1 MNFRSIAL
9 ALVVTS
15 PTLLAYAENIR
26 KARELRRPPAHAG
39 RGQPQPDLTDPPT
52 HPPTHPP
59 TASPTDS
66 PTDSPTAPEPQEPQ
80 QRDQSTDQTSGGRQP
95 VPQSPPPQISSSSA
109 PHGNRNKKPK
119 KKPAPKDA
127 PATSSHSSYPT
138 NDCIT
143 YSILNPWESIWGGC
157 PTYKPGFMPWS
168 NYDYCDEDVGPG
180 GVLAEDACPQC
191 GKCLGPENTCVAF
204 GKRRPFDAG
213 YGGCHTYKK
222 GLENHDYCYSDED
235 NGIKAFQA
243 CPECN
248 KCVES
253 SPRTVKI
260 SVRFIQA
267 LERGDDST
275 DKLEII
281 GYLGSQLD
289 RRKHRKF
296 WEKKLPEYQDIFKGK
311 KFYLEKTHY
320 YYDVGDWEY
329 ISAKGELSE
338 YDFINGVDPLFAKI
352 QSFNVGKL
360 YHKGTTQ
367 IVHVIWLDRRGNK
380 IQAFYDIDVY

>member
-9 ALVVTS
+9 VLVVTS

-26 KARELRRPPAHAG
+26 KAREPRGPPAGQGTTTDPPAH
-39 RGQPQPDLTDPPT
+39 
-52 HPPTHPP
+52 
-59 TASPTDS
+59 S
-66 PTDSPTAPEPQEPQ
+66 EPQEAESQESQ
-80 QRDQSTDQTSGGRQP
+80 QSDQSTDQTSEERKP
-95 VPQSPPPQISSSSA
+95 VPQSPSPQISTSSTSRN
-109 PHGNRNKKPK
+109 NRKKK
-119 KKPAPKDA
+119 SKKPALQEA
-127 PATSSHSSYPT
+127 TTTSSHSSYPT